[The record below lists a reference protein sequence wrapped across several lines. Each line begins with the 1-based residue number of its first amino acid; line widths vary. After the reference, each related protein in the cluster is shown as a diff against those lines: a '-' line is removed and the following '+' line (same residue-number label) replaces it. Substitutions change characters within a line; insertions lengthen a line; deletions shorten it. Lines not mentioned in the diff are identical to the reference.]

1 MSERKRRRSEQ
12 RGPAEIIR
20 VLREHLPE
28 LTEAYK
34 VKSLGVFGSRL
45 RGGARRRS
53 DVDVLV
59 EFSAP
64 VGMFKFLDV
73 KARLESILGR
83 EVDLATPD
91 ALRLQMRPGI
101 LKEAIRAI

>member
-45 RGGARRRS
+45 RGSARRRS

-59 EFSAP
+59 EFSETPTLFRFLDLQDHLSDLLGLKVDLVMKSALRPAIGRHILSEVAP
-64 VGMFKFLDV
+64 V
-73 KARLESILGR
+73 
-83 EVDLATPD
+83 
-91 ALRLQMRPGI
+91 
-101 LKEAIRAI
+101 

>member
-1 MSERKRRRSEQ
+1 MSRDEVLSIL
-12 RGPAEIIR
+12 AE
-20 VLREHLPE
+20 HKAE
-28 LTEAYK
+28 LVAMG
-34 VKSLGVFGSRL
+34 VKSIAIFGSTARNEA
-45 RGGARRRS
+45 GADS
-53 DVDVLV
+53 DVDILV

-91 ALRLQMRPGI
+91 ALRQQMRPRI

>member
-1 MSERKRRRSEQ
+1 MSRDEVLSIL
-12 RGPAEIIR
+12 AE
-20 VLREHLPE
+20 HKAE
-28 LTEAYK
+28 LVAMG
-34 VKSLGVFGSRL
+34 VKSIAIFGSTARNEA
-45 RGGARRRS
+45 GAES

-59 EFSAP
+59 EFSVP

-73 KARLESILGR
+73 KSRLESILGR

-91 ALRLQMRPGI
+91 ALRQQMRPGI